1 MTALSASH
9 VKHLSSSPAA
19 HAPLATCRPAVITRY
34 TLLRDAEWSGTPMF
48 KSSVSNVTFYM
59 NTTPMDYTTAE
70 RMCALNGAHLATFMR

>member
-1 MTALSASH
+1 
-9 VKHLSSSPAA
+9 
-19 HAPLATCRPAVITRY
+19 
-34 TLLRDAEWSGTPMF
+34 MF